1 MKVERAY
8 ALFLYI
14 TVDLYKIWVIRRVLL
29 LFAYE
34 IFINMNM
41 GTEQIAS

>member
-8 ALFLYI
+8 TLFLYV
-14 TVDLYKIWVIRRVLL
+14 TVYLYKIWVIRGILL